1 MKKAVKTFFALTA
14 ISLALCSCSDSGSSG
29 IDGYIGSDGDSGSDS
44 GSSGIDGDSGTE
56 NRVLDLRIQNN
67 GVARWIENFASGTYE
82 AHTELVSVTAE
93 SDGMHFTIKNP
104 ANLEGSDEKYKEG
117 CSWIGVYRLE
127 NIDGEEIQTTLAV
140 VDKSPFE
147 PGYLNNENYIEPAK
161 EINFVYPLCEAGEQ
175 YKFKVQ
181 IEPHRGQD
189 ENGVENPVDRDHG
202 YSQYLTLTA
211 KGGIGDINYSNLKN
225 GEWVFA
231 SYSDNKATVW
241 IENVIPPQDSVVKN
255 VGTYIDIFYG
265 DKDWDTPG
273 KTDWYCLYENPSAVK
288 NNVSIELERWDGKPI
303 SELSNT
309 FFAQYNFTFE
319 IPGCPKVTQWRT
331 VKLESDIV
339 SLN

>member
-1 MKKAVKTFFALTA
+1 MKKAVKTFFALAA

-29 IDGYIGSDGDSGSDS
+29 S
-44 GSSGIDGDSGTE
+44 DGDSGTE
-56 NRVLDLRIQNN
+56 NRVLDLRIQNG
-67 GVARWIENFASGTYE
+67 GVARWIEKEVSGTYE
-82 AHTELVSVTAE
+82 AETDLVKVTAE

-104 ANLEGSDEKYKEG
+104 ATLAGSDEKYKEG
-117 CSWIGVYRLE
+117 CNWIGVYRLE
-127 NIDGEEIQTTLAV
+127 NIGGEEIQTTLAV
-140 VDKSPFE
+140 VDKLPFE
-147 PGYLNNENYIEPAK
+147 PGYEDENGQWWPKTPDESIS
-161 EINFVYPLCEAGEQ
+161 FVYPLCEAGEQ

-181 IEPHRGQD
+181 IEPQRGLD
-189 ENGVENPVDRDHG
+189 ENGIENPVDRDHG
-202 YSQYLTLTA
+202 YFHYLTLTA
-211 KGGIGDINYSNLKN
+211 KGGIGDIDYSNLKN

-265 DKDWDTPG
+265 DKDWNTPG

-288 NNVSIELERWDGKPI
+288 ENVSIELERWDGKPI

-319 IPGCPKVTQWRT
+319 IPDCPQVSQWRT
-331 VKLESDIV
+331 VTLESDLV

>member
-1 MKKAVKTFFALTA
+1 MKKAVKTFFALAA

-29 IDGYIGSDGDSGSDS
+29 SDGDN
-44 GSSGIDGDSGTE
+44 GTE
-56 NRVLDLRIQNN
+56 NRVLDLRIQNG
-67 GVARWIENFASGTYE
+67 GVARWIEKEVSGTYE
-82 AHTELVSVTAE
+82 AETDLVKVTAE

-104 ANLEGSDEKYKEG
+104 ATLAGSDEKYKEG
-117 CSWIGVYRLE
+117 CNWIGVYRLE
-127 NIDGEEIQTTLAV
+127 NIGGEEIQTTLAV
-140 VDKSPFE
+140 VDKLPFE
-147 PGYLNNENYIEPAK
+147 PGYEDENGQWWPKTPDESIS
-161 EINFVYPLCEAGEQ
+161 FVYPLCEAGEQ

-181 IEPHRGQD
+181 IEPQRGLD
-189 ENGVENPVDRDHG
+189 ENGIENPVDRDHG

-211 KGGIGDINYSNLKN
+211 KGGIGDIDYSNLKN

-273 KTDWYCLYENPSAVK
+273 KTDWYCSYKNPSAVK
-288 NNVSIELERWDGKPI
+288 ENVSIELERWDGKPI

-319 IPGCPKVTQWRT
+319 IPDCPQVSQWRT
-331 VKLESDIV
+331 VTLESDLV

>member
-1 MKKAVKTFFALTA
+1 MKKAVKTFFALAA

-29 IDGYIGSDGDSGSDS
+29 IDGYIGSDS
-44 GSSGIDGDSGTE
+44 GSSGTQ
-56 NRVLDLRIQNN
+56 NRVLDLRIQNG
-67 GVARWIENFASGTYE
+67 GVARWIENSASGTYE

-127 NIDGEEIQTTLAV
+127 NIGGEEIQTTLAV

-147 PGYLNNENYIEPAK
+147 PGHWNNETWIEQEPAK

-181 IEPHRGQD
+181 IEPQRGLD
-189 ENGVENPVDRDHG
+189 ENGIENPVDREHG
-202 YSQYLTLTA
+202 YCQYLTLTA
-211 KGGIGDINYSNLKN
+211 KGGIGDIDYSNLKN

-319 IPGCPKVTQWRT
+319 IPNCPQVTQWRT
-331 VKLESDIV
+331 VKLESDLV

>member
-1 MKKAVKTFFALTA
+1 MKKAAKTFFALSA

-29 IDGYIGSDGDSGSDS
+29 IDGYIGSDSGSD
-44 GSSGIDGDSGTE
+44 GDSETE
-56 NRVLDLRIQNN
+56 NRVLDLRIQNG

-104 ANLEGSDEKYKEG
+104 ANLAGSDVKYKEG

-140 VDKSPFE
+140 VDKFPFE
-147 PGYLNNENYIEPAK
+147 PGYWNNETNTYIEQEPAK

-189 ENGVENPVDRDHG
+189 ENGTENPVDRDHG
-202 YSQYLTLTA
+202 YFQYLTLTA

-265 DKDWDTPG
+265 NKEWKSG
-273 KTDWYCLYENPSAVK
+273 ETDWYCLYENPSAVK

-319 IPGCPKVTQWRT
+319 IPDCPQVTQWRT
-331 VKLESDIV
+331 VKLESDLV

>member
-1 MKKAVKTFFALTA
+1 MKKAVKTFFALAA

-29 IDGYIGSDGDSGSDS
+29 S
-44 GSSGIDGDSGTE
+44 DGDSGTE
-56 NRVLDLRIQNN
+56 NRVLDLRIQNG
-67 GVARWIENFASGTYE
+67 GVARWIEKEVSGTYE
-82 AHTELVSVTAE
+82 AETDLVKVTAE

-104 ANLEGSDEKYKEG
+104 ATLAGSDEKYKEG
-117 CSWIGVYRLE
+117 CNWIGVYRLE
-127 NIDGEEIQTTLAV
+127 NIGGEEIQTTLAV

-147 PGYLNNENYIEPAK
+147 PGYEDENGQWWPKTPDESIS
-161 EINFVYPLCEAGEQ
+161 FVYPLCEAGEQ

-181 IEPHRGQD
+181 IEPQRGLD
-189 ENGVENPVDRDHG
+189 ENGIENPVDREHG
-202 YSQYLTLTA
+202 YRQYLTLTA
-211 KGGIGDINYSNLKN
+211 KGGIGDIDYSNLKN

-273 KTDWYCLYENPSAVK
+273 KTDWYCSYKNPSAVK
-288 NNVSIELERWDGKPI
+288 ENVSIELERWDGKPI

-319 IPGCPKVTQWRT
+319 VPDCPQVSQWRT
-331 VKLESDIV
+331 VTLESDLV

>member
-1 MKKAVKTFFALTA
+1 MKKAVKTFFALAA

-29 IDGYIGSDGDSGSDS
+29 SAGDSGSDS
-44 GSSGIDGDSGTE
+44 GSSGTQ
-56 NRVLDLRIQNN
+56 NRVLDLRIQNG
-67 GVARWIENFASGTYE
+67 GVARWIEKEVSGTYE
-82 AHTELVSVTAE
+82 AETDLVKVTAE

-104 ANLEGSDEKYKEG
+104 ATLAGSDEKYKEG
-117 CSWIGVYRLE
+117 CNWIGVYRLE
-127 NIDGEEIQTTLAV
+127 NIGGEEIQTTLAV
-140 VDKSPFE
+140 VDKFPFE
-147 PGYLNNENYIEPAK
+147 PGYWNNENSYIKQEPAK

-189 ENGVENPVDRDHG
+189 ENGTENPVDRDHG
-202 YSQYLTLTA
+202 YFQYLTLTA

-273 KTDWYCLYENPSAVK
+273 KTDWYCLYENPIAVK
-288 NNVSIELERWDGKPI
+288 NNVSIKLERWDGKPI

-319 IPGCPKVTQWRT
+319 IPDCPQVTQWRT

>member
-1 MKKAVKTFFALTA
+1 MKKAVKTFFALAA

-29 IDGYIGSDGDSGSDS
+29 S
-44 GSSGIDGDSGTE
+44 DGDSGTE
-56 NRVLDLRIQNN
+56 NRVLDLRIQNG
-67 GVARWIENFASGTYE
+67 GVARWIENSASGTYE

-104 ANLEGSDEKYKEG
+104 ATLEG
-117 CSWIGVYRLE
+117 CNWIGVYRLE
-127 NIDGEEIQTTLAV
+127 NIGGEEIQTTLAV

-147 PGYLNNENYIEPAK
+147 PGHWNNETWIEQEPAK

-181 IEPHRGQD
+181 IEPQRGLD
-189 ENGVENPVDRDHG
+189 ENGIENPVDRDHG
-202 YSQYLTLTA
+202 YCQYLTLTA

-225 GEWVFA
+225 GEWAFA

-241 IENVIPPQDSVVKN
+241 TENVIPPQDSVVKN

-265 DKDWDTPG
+265 NKDWNTPG
-273 KTDWYCLYENPSAVK
+273 KTDWYCNYENPNEVK
-288 NNVSIELERWDGKPI
+288 ENVSIELERWDGKPI

-309 FFAQYNFTFE
+309 FFAQYTFTFE
-319 IPGCPKVTQWRT
+319 IPDCPQVSQWRT
-331 VKLESDIV
+331 VTLESDLV

>member
-1 MKKAVKTFFALTA
+1 MKKAVKTFFALAA

-29 IDGYIGSDGDSGSDS
+29 S
-44 GSSGIDGDSGTE
+44 DGDSGTE
-56 NRVLDLRIQNN
+56 NRVLDLRIQNG
-67 GVARWIENFASGTYE
+67 GVARWIEKEVSGTYE
-82 AHTELVSVTAE
+82 AETDLVKVTAE

-104 ANLEGSDEKYKEG
+104 ATLAGSDEKYKEG
-117 CSWIGVYRLE
+117 CNWIGVYRLE
-127 NIDGEEIQTTLAV
+127 NIGGEEIQTTLAV

-147 PGYLNNENYIEPAK
+147 PGHWNNETWIEQEPAK

-181 IEPHRGQD
+181 IEPQRGLD
-189 ENGVENPVDRDHG
+189 ENGIENPVDRDHG
-202 YSQYLTLTA
+202 YFHYLTLTA
-211 KGGIGDINYSNLKN
+211 KGGIGDIDYSNLKN

-265 DKDWDTPG
+265 NKEWISG
-273 KTDWYCLYENPSAVK
+273 ETDWYCLYENPSAVEK
-288 NNVSIELERWDGKPI
+288 NVSFELKSDFGLQSI
-303 SELSNT
+303 QNYSNT
-309 FFAQYNFTFE
+309 FFAQYSFTFE
-319 IPGCPKVTQWRT
+319 VPDCPQVSQWRT
-331 VKLESDIV
+331 VTLESDLV

>member
-1 MKKAVKTFFALTA
+1 MKKAVKLFLAFAA

-29 IDGYIGSDGDSGSDS
+29 SDGNGE
-44 GSSGIDGDSGTE
+44 TE
-56 NRVLDLRIQNN
+56 SRVLDLRIQNG
-67 GVARWIENFASGTYE
+67 GVARWIENSASGTYE

-104 ANLEGSDEKYKEG
+104 ATLANSDEKYKKG
-117 CSWIGVYRLE
+117 CNWIGVYRLE
-127 NIDGEEIQTTLAV
+127 NIGGEEIQTTLAV

-147 PGYLNNENYIEPAK
+147 PGYWNNETWIEQEPAK

-181 IEPHRGQD
+181 IEPQRGID
-189 ENGVENPVDRDHG
+189 ENGTENPIDREHG
-202 YSQYLTLTA
+202 YCQYLTLSA

-225 GEWVFA
+225 GEWAFA

-265 DKDWDTPG
+265 NKDWDTAG
-273 KTDWYCLYENPSAVK
+273 KTDWYCNYENSNEVK
-288 NNVSIELERWDGKPI
+288 KNVSIELERWDGKPI
-303 SELSNT
+303 QELSNT
-309 FFAQYNFTFE
+309 FFAQYTFTFE
-319 IPGCPKVTQWRT
+319 VPDCPQVYQWRT
-331 VKLESDIV
+331 VTLESDLV
-339 SLN
+339 SIN

>member
-1 MKKAVKTFFALTA
+1 MKKAVKTFFALAA

-29 IDGYIGSDGDSGSDS
+29 S
-44 GSSGIDGDSGTE
+44 DGDSGTE
-56 NRVLDLRIQNN
+56 NRVLDLRIQNG
-67 GVARWIENFASGTYE
+67 GVARWIEKEVSGTYE
-82 AHTELVSVTAE
+82 AETDLVKVTAE

-104 ANLEGSDEKYKEG
+104 ATLAGSDEKYKEG
-117 CSWIGVYRLE
+117 CNWIGVYRLE
-127 NIDGEEIQTTLAV
+127 NIGGEEIQTTLAV
-140 VDKSPFE
+140 VDKLPFE
-147 PGYLNNENYIEPAK
+147 PGYEDENGQWWPKTPDESIS
-161 EINFVYPLCEAGEQ
+161 FVYPLCEAGEQ

-181 IEPHRGQD
+181 IEPQRGLD
-189 ENGVENPVDRDHG
+189 ENGIENPVDRDHG
-202 YSQYLTLTA
+202 YFHYLTLTA
-211 KGGIGDINYSNLKN
+211 KGGIGDIDYSNLKN

-273 KTDWYCLYENPSAVK
+273 KTDWYCSYKNPSAVK
-288 NNVSIELERWDGKPI
+288 ENVSIELERWDGKPI

-319 IPGCPKVTQWRT
+319 IPDCPQVSQWRT
-331 VKLESDIV
+331 VTLESDLV

>member
-1 MKKAVKTFFALTA
+1 MKKAVKTFFALAA

-29 IDGYIGSDGDSGSDS
+29 S
-44 GSSGIDGDSGTE
+44 DGDSGTE
-56 NRVLDLRIQNN
+56 NRVLDLRIQNG
-67 GVARWIENFASGTYE
+67 GVARWIEKEVSGTYE
-82 AHTELVSVTAE
+82 AETDLVKVTAE

-104 ANLEGSDEKYKEG
+104 ATLAGSDEKYKEG
-117 CSWIGVYRLE
+117 CNWIGVYRLE
-127 NIDGEEIQTTLAV
+127 NIGGEEIQTTLAV

-147 PGYLNNENYIEPAK
+147 PGHWNNETWIEQEPAK

-181 IEPHRGQD
+181 IEPLKGAGESLVR
-189 ENGVENPVDRDHG
+189 ENGYFH
-202 YSQYLTLTA
+202 YLTLTA
-211 KGGIGDINYSNLKN
+211 KGGIGDIDYSNLKN
-225 GEWVFA
+225 GEWAFE

-265 DKDWDTPG
+265 DKDWDTLG
-273 KTDWYCLYENPSAVK
+273 KTDWYCSYKNPSAVEE
-288 NNVSIELERWDGKPI
+288 NVSIELERWDGKPI

-309 FFAQYNFTFE
+309 FFAQYTFTFE
-319 IPGCPKVTQWRT
+319 VPDCPQVSQWRT
-331 VKLESDIV
+331 VTLESDLV

>member
-1 MKKAVKTFFALTA
+1 MKKAVKTFFALAA

-29 IDGYIGSDGDSGSDS
+29 S
-44 GSSGIDGDSGTE
+44 DGDSGTE
-56 NRVLDLRIQNN
+56 NRVLDLRIQNG
-67 GVARWIENFASGTYE
+67 GVARWIEKEVSGTYE
-82 AHTELVSVTAE
+82 AETDLVKVTAE

-104 ANLEGSDEKYKEG
+104 ATLAGSDEKYQSG
-117 CSWIGVYRLE
+117 CNWIGVYRLE
-127 NIDGEEIQTTLAV
+127 TIGGEEIQTTLAV

-147 PGYLNNENYIEPAK
+147 PGYEDENGQWWPKTPDESIS
-161 EINFVYPLCEAGEQ
+161 FVYPLCEAGEQ

-181 IEPHRGQD
+181 IEPQRGLD
-189 ENGVENPVDRDHG
+189 ENGIENPVDRDHG
-202 YSQYLTLTA
+202 YFHYLTLTA
-211 KGGIGDINYSNLKN
+211 KGGIGDIDYSNLKN

-273 KTDWYCLYENPSAVK
+273 KTDWYCSYKNPSAVK
-288 NNVSIELERWDGKPI
+288 ENVSIELERWDGKPI

-319 IPGCPKVTQWRT
+319 IPDCPQVSQWRT
-331 VKLESDIV
+331 VTLESDLV

>member
-1 MKKAVKTFFALTA
+1 MKKAVKTFFALAA

-29 IDGYIGSDGDSGSDS
+29 S
-44 GSSGIDGDSGTE
+44 DGDSGTE
-56 NRVLDLRIQNN
+56 NRVLDLRIQNG
-67 GVARWIENFASGTYE
+67 GVARWIEKEVSGTYE
-82 AHTELVSVTAE
+82 AETDLVKVTAE

-104 ANLEGSDEKYKEG
+104 ATLEGSDEKYKEG
-117 CSWIGVYRLE
+117 CNWIGVYRLE
-127 NIDGEEIQTTLAV
+127 NIGGEEIQTTLAV

-147 PGYLNNENYIEPAK
+147 PGHWNNETWIEQEPAK
-161 EINFVYPLCEAGEQ
+161 EINFVYSLCEAGEQ

-181 IEPHRGQD
+181 IEPQRGLD
-189 ENGVENPVDRDHG
+189 ENGIENPVDRDHG
-202 YSQYLTLTA
+202 YFHYLTLTA
-211 KGGIGDINYSNLKN
+211 KGGIGDIDYSNLKN

-273 KTDWYCLYENPSAVK
+273 KTDWHCSYKKPSAVK
-288 NNVSIELERWDGKPI
+288 ETVSIELERWDGKPI

-309 FFAQYNFTFE
+309 FFAQYTFTFE
-319 IPGCPKVTQWRT
+319 VPDCPQVSQWRT
-331 VKLESDIV
+331 VTLESDLV

>member
-1 MKKAVKTFFALTA
+1 MKKAVKTFFALAA

-29 IDGYIGSDGDSGSDS
+29 S
-44 GSSGIDGDSGTE
+44 DGDSGTE
-56 NRVLDLRIQNN
+56 NRVLDLRIQNG
-67 GVARWIENFASGTYE
+67 GVARWIEKEVSGTYE
-82 AHTELVSVTAE
+82 AETDLVKVTAE

-104 ANLEGSDEKYKEG
+104 ATLAGSDEKYKEG
-117 CSWIGVYRLE
+117 CNWIGVYRLE
-127 NIDGEEIQTTLAV
+127 TIGGEEIQTTLAV

-147 PGYLNNENYIEPAK
+147 PGHWNNETWIEQEPAK

-181 IEPHRGQD
+181 IEPQRGLD
-189 ENGVENPVDRDHG
+189 ENGIENPVDRDHG
-202 YSQYLTLTA
+202 YFHYLTLTA
-211 KGGIGDINYSNLKN
+211 KGGIGDIDYSNLKN

-265 DKDWDTPG
+265 NKEWISG
-273 KTDWYCLYENPSAVK
+273 ETDWYCLYENPSAVK
-288 NNVSIELERWDGKPI
+288 ENVSIELERWDGKPI

-319 IPGCPKVTQWRT
+319 IPDCPQVSQWRT
-331 VKLESDIV
+331 VTLESDLV

>member
-1 MKKAVKTFFALTA
+1 MKKAVKTFFALAA

-29 IDGYIGSDGDSGSDS
+29 S
-44 GSSGIDGDSGTE
+44 DGDSGTE
-56 NRVLDLRIQNN
+56 NRVLDLRIQNG
-67 GVARWIENFASGTYE
+67 GVARWIENSASGTYE

-104 ANLEGSDEKYKEG
+104 ATLKDSDGKYKEG
-117 CSWIGVYRLE
+117 CNWIGVYRLE
-127 NIDGEEIQTTLAV
+127 NIGGEEIQTTLAV
-140 VDKSPFE
+140 IDKSPFE
-147 PGYLNNENYIEPAK
+147 PVYWNNGTWINQEPAK

-181 IEPHRGQD
+181 IEPQRGLD
-189 ENGVENPVDRDHG
+189 ENGIENPVDRDHG

-211 KGGIGDINYSNLKN
+211 KGGIGDIDYSNLKN

-273 KTDWYCLYENPSAVK
+273 KTD
-288 NNVSIELERWDGKPI
+288 
-303 SELSNT
+303 
-309 FFAQYNFTFE
+309 
-319 IPGCPKVTQWRT
+319 
-331 VKLESDIV
+331 
-339 SLN
+339 

>member
-1 MKKAVKTFFALTA
+1 MKKAVKLFFAFAA

-29 IDGYIGSDGDSGSDS
+29 SDGNGE
-44 GSSGIDGDSGTE
+44 TE
-56 NRVLDLRIQNN
+56 SRVLDLRIQNG
-67 GVARWIENFASGTYE
+67 GVARWIENSASGTYE

-104 ANLEGSDEKYKEG
+104 ATLANSDEKYQNG
-117 CSWIGVYRLE
+117 CNWIGVYRLE
-127 NIDGEEIQTTLAV
+127 TIGGEEIQTTLAV

-147 PGYLNNENYIEPAK
+147 PEYSKDSIS
-161 EINFVYPLCEAGEQ
+161 FVYPLCEAGEQ

-181 IEPHRGQD
+181 IEPQRGVD
-189 ENGVENPVDRDHG
+189 ENGTENPIDREHG
-202 YSQYLTLTA
+202 YCQYLTLTA

-225 GEWVFA
+225 GEWAFA

-265 DKDWDTPG
+265 DKDWDTAG
-273 KTDWYCLYENPSAVK
+273 KTDWYCNYENSNEIK
-288 NNVSIELERWDGKPI
+288 KNVSIELERWDGKPI

-309 FFAQYNFTFE
+309 FFVQYSFTFE
-319 IPGCPKVTQWRT
+319 VPNCPEVSQWRT
-331 VKLESDIV
+331 VTLESDLV
-339 SLN
+339 SIK

>member
-1 MKKAVKTFFALTA
+1 MKKAVKLFFALAA

-29 IDGYIGSDGDSGSDS
+29 SDGNSE
-44 GSSGIDGDSGTE
+44 TE
-56 NRVLDLRIQNN
+56 NRVLDLRIQNG

-104 ANLEGSDEKYKEG
+104 ATLADSDEKYQNG
-117 CSWIGVYRLE
+117 CNWIGVYRLE
-127 NIDGEEIQTTLAV
+127 TIGGEEIQTTLAV
-140 VDKSPFE
+140 LDKSPFE
-147 PGYLNNENYIEPAK
+147 PGYWNNETWIEQEPAK
-161 EINFVYPLCEAGEQ
+161 EINFVYPLCETGEQ

-181 IEPHRGQD
+181 IEPQRGVD
-189 ENGVENPVDRDHG
+189 ENGTENPIDREHG
-202 YSQYLTLTA
+202 YCQYLTLTA

-225 GEWVFA
+225 GEWAFA

-265 DKDWDTPG
+265 NKDWDTAG
-273 KTDWYCLYENPSAVK
+273 KTDWYCKYENPNEVK
-288 NNVSIELERWDGKPI
+288 ENVSIELERWDGKPI

-319 IPGCPKVTQWRT
+319 IPDCPEISQWRT
-331 VKLESDIV
+331 VTIESDLV
-339 SLN
+339 SIK

>member
-1 MKKAVKTFFALTA
+1 MKKAVKTFFALVA

-29 IDGYIGSDGDSGSDS
+29 S
-44 GSSGIDGDSGTE
+44 DGDSGTE
-56 NRVLDLRIQNN
+56 NRVLDLRIQNG
-67 GVARWIENFASGTYE
+67 GVARWIENSASGTYE

-104 ANLEGSDEKYKEG
+104 ANLTGSDEKYKEG
-117 CSWIGVYRLE
+117 CNWIGVYRLE
-127 NIDGEEIQTTLAV
+127 NIGGEEIQTTLAV

-147 PGYLNNENYIEPAK
+147 PGHWNNRTWIEQEPAK

-181 IEPHRGQD
+181 IEPLKGAGESLVR
-189 ENGVENPVDRDHG
+189 ENGYFH
-202 YSQYLTLTA
+202 YLTLTA
-211 KGGIGDINYSNLKN
+211 KGGIGDIDYSNLKN
-225 GEWVFA
+225 GEWAFA

-265 DKDWDTPG
+265 NKEWKSG
-273 KTDWYCLYENPSAVK
+273 ETDWYCLYENPSAVEK
-288 NNVSIELERWDGKPI
+288 NVSFELKNDSGLQSI
-303 SELSNT
+303 QNYSNT
-309 FFAQYNFTFE
+309 FFAQYTFTFE
-319 IPGCPKVTQWRT
+319 IPDCPQVSQWRT
-331 VKLESDIV
+331 VTLESDLV

>member
-1 MKKAVKTFFALTA
+1 MKKAVKTFFALVA

-29 IDGYIGSDGDSGSDS
+29 S
-44 GSSGIDGDSGTE
+44 DGDSGTE
-56 NRVLDLRIQNN
+56 NRVLDLRIQNG
-67 GVARWIENFASGTYE
+67 GVARWIENSASGTYE
-82 AHTELVSVTAE
+82 AHTELVKVTAE

-104 ANLEGSDEKYKEG
+104 ANLTGSDEKYKEG
-117 CSWIGVYRLE
+117 CNWIGVYRLE
-127 NIDGEEIQTTLAV
+127 NIGGEEIQTTLAV

-147 PGYLNNENYIEPAK
+147 PRHWNNRTWIEQEPAK

-181 IEPHRGQD
+181 IEPQRGLD
-189 ENGVENPVDRDHG
+189 ENGIENPVDREHG
-202 YSQYLTLTA
+202 YRQCLTLTA
-211 KGGIGDINYSNLKN
+211 KGGIGDIDYSNLKN
-225 GEWVFA
+225 GEWAFA

-241 IENVIPPQDSVVKN
+241 TENVIPPQDSVVKN

-265 DKDWDTPG
+265 DKDWNTPG
-273 KTDWYCLYENPSAVK
+273 KTDWYCNYENPNEVK
-288 NNVSIELERWDGKPI
+288 ENVSIELERRDGKPI

-319 IPGCPKVTQWRT
+319 IPDCPQVSQWRT
-331 VKLESDIV
+331 VTLESDLV

>member
-1 MKKAVKTFFALTA
+1 MKKAVKTFFALAA

-29 IDGYIGSDGDSGSDS
+29 S
-44 GSSGIDGDSGTE
+44 DGDSGTE
-56 NRVLDLRIQNN
+56 NRVLDLRIQNG
-67 GVARWIENFASGTYE
+67 GVARWIEKEVSGTYE
-82 AHTELVSVTAE
+82 AETDLVKVTAE

-104 ANLEGSDEKYKEG
+104 ATLAGSDEKYKEG
-117 CSWIGVYRLE
+117 CNWIGVYRLE
-127 NIDGEEIQTTLAV
+127 NIGGEEIQTTLAV

-147 PGYLNNENYIEPAK
+147 PGYEDENGQWWPKTPDESIS
-161 EINFVYPLCEAGEQ
+161 FVYPLCEAGEQ

-181 IEPHRGQD
+181 IEPQRGLD
-189 ENGVENPVDRDHG
+189 ENGIENPVDRDHG
-202 YSQYLTLTA
+202 YFHYLTLTA
-211 KGGIGDINYSNLKN
+211 KGGIGDIDYSNLKN

-265 DKDWDTPG
+265 DKDWNTPG

-288 NNVSIELERWDGKPI
+288 ENVSIELERWDGKPI

-319 IPGCPKVTQWRT
+319 IPDCPQVSQWRT
-331 VKLESDIV
+331 VTLESDLV

>member
-1 MKKAVKTFFALTA
+1 MKKAVKTFFALAA

-29 IDGYIGSDGDSGSDS
+29 SDGDT
-44 GSSGIDGDSGTE
+44 GTE
-56 NRVLDLRIQNN
+56 NRVLDLRIQNG
-67 GVARWIENFASGTYE
+67 GVARWIEKEVSGTYE
-82 AHTELVSVTAE
+82 AETDLVKVTAE

-104 ANLEGSDEKYKEG
+104 ATLAGSDEKYKEG
-117 CSWIGVYRLE
+117 CNWIGVYRLE
-127 NIDGEEIQTTLAV
+127 NIGGEEIQTTLAV
-140 VDKSPFE
+140 VDKLPFE
-147 PGYLNNENYIEPAK
+147 PGYEDENGQWWPKTPDESIS
-161 EINFVYPLCEAGEQ
+161 FVYPLCEAGEQ

-181 IEPHRGQD
+181 IEPQRGLD
-189 ENGVENPVDRDHG
+189 ENGIENPVDRDHG
-202 YSQYLTLTA
+202 YFHYLTLTA
-211 KGGIGDINYSNLKN
+211 KGGIGDIDYSNLKN

-273 KTDWYCLYENPSAVK
+273 KTDWYCSYKNPSAVK
-288 NNVSIELERWDGKPI
+288 ENVSIELERWDGKPI

-319 IPGCPKVTQWRT
+319 IPDCPQVSQWRT
-331 VKLESDIV
+331 VTLESDLV